1 VEISEDA
8 AAESLLALHRVI
20 VGDIERPDVLAM
32 LDEALGGSLCD
43 AIVLG
48 DILEHLRD
56 PWRTLADLRQ
66 RARVEAV
73 CCACIPKVSHHSLLL
88 QQLRGRWDYVD
99 TGLLDR
105 THLRFFTLQTA
116 IELFRQAG
124 WKPLDARPLV
134 QWPDRTREALE
145 LFKPLCPALGV
156 GVDDL
161 VRNLSA
167 FQWVIR
173 AVNRGT

>member
-1 VEISEDA
+1 
-8 AAESLLALHRVI
+8 
-20 VGDIERPDVLAM
+20 
-32 LDEALGGSLCD
+32 
-43 AIVLG
+43 VLG

-73 CCACIPKVSHHSLLL
+73 CCACIPNVAHWSLLL

-99 TGLLDR
+99 AGLLDR

-124 WKPLDARPLV
+124 WKPLDARPRV
-134 QWPDRTREALE
+134 QSPDRTREALE

-161 VRNLSA
+161 KRNLSA